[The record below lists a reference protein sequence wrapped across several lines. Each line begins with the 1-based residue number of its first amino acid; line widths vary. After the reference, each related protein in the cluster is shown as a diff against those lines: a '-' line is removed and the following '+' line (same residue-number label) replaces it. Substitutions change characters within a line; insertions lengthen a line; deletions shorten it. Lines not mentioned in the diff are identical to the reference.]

1 MPITKLRGQ
10 VHPFRGAQLVPTFH
24 PAYLLRSPDKKR
36 ETWEDMKLV
45 RSLLRQAAGSAPE
58 AR

>member
-1 MPITKLRGQ
+1 